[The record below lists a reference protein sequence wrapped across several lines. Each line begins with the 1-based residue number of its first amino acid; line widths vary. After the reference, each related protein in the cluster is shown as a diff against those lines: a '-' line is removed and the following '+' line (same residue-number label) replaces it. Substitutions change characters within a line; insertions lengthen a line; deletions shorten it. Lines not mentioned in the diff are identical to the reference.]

1 MARGRRRVAA
11 SRAAGS
17 RAVATKARQR
27 SAWRANV
34 DSFGG
39 FAVIVPLVLAIV
51 VVGAIVVRTPLGF
64 TTSDDPLLGDAVS
77 SGPAS
82 HVADGSLSADALPPT
97 GGPHSSVPQ
106 RVASYDSPIEDGNA
120 IHALEHGVVWISY
133 QPDLLTADDIEALE
147 RVRSDFSRDV
157 ILSPRPAN
165 SDAVVAASWE
175 RRLILDD
182 VDSELLREF
191 VATNR
196 NRSPEPGIR

>member
-1 MARGRRRVAA
+1 MARRRRRIAAARATA
-11 SRAAGS
+11 SRAGA
-17 RAVATKARQR
+17 AKARRR

-39 FAVIVPLVLAIV
+39 FMVIVPVVLAIV
-51 VVGAIVVRTPLGF
+51 VVGAIVIRTPLGF
-64 TTSDDPLLGDAVS
+64 ETSDDPLLGDAVS

-82 HVADGSLSADALPPT
+82 HVADGSLSADPLPPT

-106 RVASYDSPIEDGNA
+106 RVASYDRPIEDGNA

-133 QPDLLTADDIEALE
+133 QPDLLTADDIETLE
-147 RVRSDFSRDV
+147 TIRSDFSRDL
-157 ILSPRPAN
+157 ILSPRPDN
-165 SDAVVAASWE
+165 SDAVVAVSWGQ
-175 RRLILDD
+175 RLTLDG

-191 VATNR
+191 VLTNR